1 MKISQK
7 ISETLSIP
15 TIKNVDA
22 PFSTGQESWII
33 LEYAGVDPALCFDL
47 FLESKI
53 KELYP
58 SIPPPILSWN
68 WTHTHRK
75 RGVVDPLTPPP
86 ESAPESLELCGTTW
100 GQILI
105 NRGWTNQLI
114 DGHLTNLRVGS
125 QWDPCAYIGWKIW
138 GWVWAWHTHFKNGKK
153 DGLSP

>member
-1 MKISQK
+1 MKISQT

-58 SIPPPILSWN
+58 SIPPP
-68 WTHTHRK
+68 
-75 RGVVDPLTPPP
+75 
-86 ESAPESLELCGTTW
+86 
-100 GQILI
+100 
-105 NRGWTNQLI
+105 
-114 DGHLTNLRVGS
+114 
-125 QWDPCAYIGWKIW
+125 
-138 GWVWAWHTHFKNGKK
+138 F
-153 DGLSP
+153 

>member
-33 LEYAGVDPALCFDL
+33 LKYAGVDPALCFYL

-58 SIPPPILSWN
+58 SIPPHFKLKLD
-68 WTHTHRK
+68 THTQKKGGR
-75 RGVVDPLTPPP
+75 RPLDPPLNLRLRVWSCVERLGDRFLST
-86 ESAPESLELCGTTW
+86 EGE
-100 GQILI
+100 LI
-105 NRGWTNQLI
+105 N
-114 DGHLTNLRVGS
+114 
-125 QWDPCAYIGWKIW
+125 
-138 GWVWAWHTHFKNGKK
+138 
-153 DGLSP
+153 